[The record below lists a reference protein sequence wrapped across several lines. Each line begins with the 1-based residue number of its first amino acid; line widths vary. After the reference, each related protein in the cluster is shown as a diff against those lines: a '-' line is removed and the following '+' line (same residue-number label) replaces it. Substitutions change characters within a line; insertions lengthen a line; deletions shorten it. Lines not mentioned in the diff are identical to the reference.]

1 MLFVYLGIYTFILTL
16 VWGLFFISRLHSYK
30 FKNFSHHIVK
40 VTNVLFVFLLTLTLL
55 GYIFIFTQYDS
66 QTTASLD
73 FSNGNNDYTQIDY

>member
-30 FKNFSHHIVK
+30 FKNFSHHIEK
-40 VTNVLFVFLLTLTLL
+40 VTNALFVFLLTLTLL

-66 QTTASLD
+66 QTPASLD
-73 FSNGNNDYTQIDY
+73 FSNATDEYTQIDY